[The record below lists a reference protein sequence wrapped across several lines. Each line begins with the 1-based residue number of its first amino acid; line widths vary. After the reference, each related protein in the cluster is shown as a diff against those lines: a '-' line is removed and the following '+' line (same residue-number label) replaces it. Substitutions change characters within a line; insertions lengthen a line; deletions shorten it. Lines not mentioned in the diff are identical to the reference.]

1 MADLADDVF
10 VCVSVFPLSHL
21 ARTKRCRPLG
31 PHQGPSEDR
40 REEGG
45 KLTLCVCHHFS
56 GDGRRRGKGMRE
68 RARERVDSRSAER
81 EAEAQSGRTRRT
93 ERSKRRARPA
103 YAIIPISQSPAVK
116 GLGAAH

>member
-40 REEGG
+40 REEGR

-56 GDGRRRGKGMRE
+56 GDGRRRRKGMRE
-68 RARERVDSRSAER
+68 RAREREWI
-81 EAEAQSGRTRRT
+81 AEAQRGKP
-93 ERSKRRARPA
+93 KRRAGGPDA
-103 YAIIPISQSPAVK
+103 QSAQSDERALPTQ
-116 GLGAAH
+116 

>member
-31 PHQGPSEDR
+31 PPQGPSEDR
-40 REEGG
+40 REKGR

-56 GDGRRRGKGMRE
+56 GDGRRRRKGMRE
-68 RARERVDSRSAER
+68 RASERERVDSRSAER
-81 EAEAQSGRTRRT
+81 EAEAQRGGPDAQSAQSD
-93 ERSKRRARPA
+93 ERALPT
-103 YAIIPISQSPAVK
+103 Q
-116 GLGAAH
+116 